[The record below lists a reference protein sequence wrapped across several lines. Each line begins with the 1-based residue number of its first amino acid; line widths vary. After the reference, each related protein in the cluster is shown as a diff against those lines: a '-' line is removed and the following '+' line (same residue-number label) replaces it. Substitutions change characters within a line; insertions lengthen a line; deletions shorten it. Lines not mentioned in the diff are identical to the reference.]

1 MFKDIF
7 ISLILPAAV
16 SYITYQVS
24 LKQFI
29 KEKRLER
36 EIICWNKVLD
46 SIYTL
51 KKFNMYWDNALR
63 HDRTSPDSSFL
74 AALDV
79 DKEKAWNYLR
89 YEIEFDREYLPSSL
103 IDSVYAMISDI
114 ENLEIDESNY
124 MAENG
129 LTSEIISKHL
139 GNIKKRR

>member
-1 MFKDIF
+1 MFKDIL
-7 ISLILPAAV
+7 ISLVLPIVV
-16 SYITYQVS
+16 SYITYRVS
-24 LKQFI
+24 LKQF
-29 KEKRLER
+29 KNEKHLER
-36 EIICWNKVLD
+36 EVICRNKVID

-103 IDSVYAMISDI
+103 IDSVYAMISEI
-114 ENLEIDESNY
+114 ENLEINESNY

-129 LTSEIISKHL
+129 MTSEIISKHL
-139 GNIKKRR
+139 GSITKCR